1 MPTRRYAVTASTFST
16 DPRDAVESVRKSA
29 FDGVVFD
36 AVSPVFDLT
45 TLSDTG
51 RREFRHVLSS
61 RDLTAVALQVDVGPK
76 GFGPGADLD
85 RLLSRFDKVLQATAA
100 IPGAMLLVET
110 GPLPEPPRVVPPRP
124 VITPEQA
131 GLILIPGVPEPTA
144 PVQPL
149 PPANPALIAG
159 VDTAMSA
166 IGAIADRYSVMV
178 AWKTELSSFAA
189 IERALATADCP
200 WFGVDLDPVAVLR
213 DEWPMDTVFDHLG
226 GRVRH
231 VRGRDA
237 VAGTAHRTR
246 PSAVGRGD
254 TAWDKLLADLDAA
267 DYAGWITFDPV
278 DLQDRRAAAASGMK
292 YLRLHEEP

>member
-1 MPTRRYAVTASTFST
+1 
-16 DPRDAVESVRKSA
+16 
-29 FDGVVFD
+29 
-36 AVSPVFDLT
+36 
-45 TLSDTG
+45 
-51 RREFRHVLSS
+51 
-61 RDLTAVALQVDVGPK
+61 
-76 GFGPGADLD
+76 
-85 RLLSRFDKVLQATAA
+85 
-100 IPGAMLLVET
+100 
-110 GPLPEPPRVVPPRP
+110 
-124 VITPEQA
+124 
-131 GLILIPGVPEPTA
+131 
-144 PVQPL
+144 VQPL

-231 VRGRDA
+231 V
-237 VAGTAHRTR
+237 
-246 PSAVGRGD
+246 VGRGD